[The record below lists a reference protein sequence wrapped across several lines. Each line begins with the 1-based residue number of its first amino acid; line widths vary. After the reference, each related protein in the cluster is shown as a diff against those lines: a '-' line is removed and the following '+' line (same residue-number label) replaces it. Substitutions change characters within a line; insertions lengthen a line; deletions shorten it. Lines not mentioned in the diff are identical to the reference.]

1 MKKKLAILLL
11 ALLLLLSCSAAA
23 MAATI
28 GNNGYPNAMCSG
40 SSPYTLTLSV
50 EAEGAAAYQ
59 WQVADA
65 EEGPYTNIAAADAA
79 EYTFAPVNG
88 KWYRC
93 EVDGTFSKA
102 VQAVKCSGDEF
113 FEPDN
118 SGKWYVGNGNMAYVQ
133 WKADDDEHY
142 FDIVGK
148 YTHGE
153 ETMYLNTTYDGLWTV
168 GSSDKPYPE
177 KTKLFYSPSS
187 AVEKLLFSFDEN
199 DRSSVSIAAV
209 LAANQKAFAIGTDTM
224 LGDYYEYGFAYADT
238 ASLKAILKDG
248 KLSQVQMVGAAS
260 VDTALE
266 TDPAFVF
273 KPLTETAC
281 FWIGS
286 YYQEYYGLGYVC
298 NEGHA
303 GFNDSYTF
311 TELGDKNIVTEV
323 REKDSSMAVS
333 WLDLKDNTVSFS
345 FHIGTVEETG
355 AETPSTP
362 DPEDSTPSGSGKR
375 YDITVKETAN
385 GDVEVKSS
393 AGYDSGV
400 IITPAPHY
408 GYEVAD
414 ITVTAANGKDVPVTH
429 RADGTYS
436 FSMPRAAVTVEV
448 TFAPLG
454 ELVEIILT
462 IGSNIILVNGDP
474 ITYDVAPVI
483 TAGRTFLPIRII
495 AENLG
500 AEVLWD
506 EPAQRVVISKDNTVI
521 ELFIGKTTVL
531 INGRPQEL
539 EAPVYIEN
547 SRTFLPVRLIAERL
561 GADVE
566 WNNDAQT
573 VTITGRK

>member
-1 MKKKLAILLL
+1 
-11 ALLLLLSCSAAA
+11 
-23 MAATI
+23 
-28 GNNGYPNAMCSG
+28 
-40 SSPYTLTLSV
+40 
-50 EAEGAAAYQ
+50 
-59 WQVADA
+59 
-65 EEGPYTNIAAADAA
+65 
-79 EYTFAPVNG
+79 
-88 KWYRC
+88 
-93 EVDGTFSKA
+93 
-102 VQAVKCSGDEF
+102 
-113 FEPDN
+113 
-118 SGKWYVGNGNMAYVQ
+118 
-133 WKADDDEHY
+133 
-142 FDIVGK
+142 
-148 YTHGE
+148 
-153 ETMYLNTTYDGLWTV
+153 
-168 GSSDKPYPE
+168 
-177 KTKLFYSPSS
+177 
-187 AVEKLLFSFDEN
+187 
-199 DRSSVSIAAV
+199 
-209 LAANQKAFAIGTDTM
+209 
-224 LGDYYEYGFAYADT
+224 
-238 ASLKAILKDG
+238 
-248 KLSQVQMVGAAS
+248 
-260 VDTALE
+260 
-266 TDPAFVF
+266 
-273 KPLTETAC
+273 
-281 FWIGS
+281 
-286 YYQEYYGLGYVC
+286 
-298 NEGHA
+298 
-303 GFNDSYTF
+303 
-311 TELGDKNIVTEV
+311 
-323 REKDSSMAVS
+323 
-333 WLDLKDNTVSFS
+333 
-345 FHIGTVEETG
+345 
-355 AETPSTP
+355 
-362 DPEDSTPSGSGKR
+362 
-375 YDITVKETAN
+375 
-385 GDVEVKSS
+385 VEVKSS
-393 AGYDSGV
+393 AAYDSGV